1 MKKSIIKRIQFI
13 LMTLALLF
21 IINTIASGIT
31 NSQVSLSSTLMSKV
45 FLPMKTEQFA
55 IFTGIEAIN
64 AEINMAALQSNQ
76 KNNSLI
82 TQIDSDIAN
91 ITLSLEHMVELS
103 KFATEKIMDATIEDA
118 FTPFYE
124 SAKHYLSE
132 VRQYV
137 NSTEQQ
143 LPTTL
148 ESNPLVSSYN
158 ALKIAESNYD
168 KIIKSSLD
176 HENILIDQRV
186 NRLNVINVV
195 MGILFLLAGIGSF
208 VVILKSVKKPMEL
221 ANKQIKTIIESI
233 QNAEGD
239 LTLRLESKSDDEIGM
254 IIKSMNIFLDILQH
268 AMISI
273 KSSSH
278 LMKQNATIINEKV
291 SESNDSIDV
300 ISSTMTELSAS
311 MQEINASIE
320 WIETGS
326 INIFDLAQ
334 GISDSSIEN
343 GNIVKNLAQ
352 RSSDIYEQTEKNRH
366 QTKSVIVTM
375 KEHIGTS
382 LEKSQSVNQI
392 SDLTLDIINIASQ
405 TNLLSLNASIEAARA
420 GEAGRGFAVV
430 ADEIRKLSEGSQN
443 IANHIQSLSHNVIN
457 SVSDLVQI
465 SEELM
470 NYVDDHILEDYNTFV
485 DVTAKYKQ
493 DIAEIDIVLSQF
505 VNKSIELKD
514 ISQQM
519 AKGTKEISYAVDDSV
534 KGIID
539 STYNMNILQSNMT
552 QINDESEKNKALSN
566 QLSEETGIFKIV
578 D

>member
-1 MKKSIIKRIQFI
+1 MKKSIIKKIQFI

-21 IINTIASGIT
+21 IINTIASGVT
-31 NSQVSLSSTLMSKV
+31 NSQVTLSSTLMSKV
-45 FLPMKTEQFA
+45 FLPMKSEQLA
-55 IFTGIEAIN
+55 VFTGIEAIN
-64 AEINMAALQSNQ
+64 SEINMAALQSNQ
-76 KNNSLI
+76 ESNSFISQL
-82 TQIDSDIAN
+82 DSDMKD
-91 ITLSLEHMVELS
+91 ITLSLDHMAELS
-103 KFATEKIMDATIEDA
+103 KFATEKIMNSTIEDA
-118 FTPFYE
+118 FAPLYE
-124 SAKHYLSE
+124 SATLYLSD
-132 VRQYV
+132 VSQY
-137 NSTEQQ
+137 TKTAQQ
-143 LPTTL
+143 QMPTTIA
-148 ESNPLVSSYN
+148 SNKLASSYN
-158 ALKIAESNYD
+158 TLKTAELNYD
-168 KIIKSSLD
+168 KIIQSSLD

-186 NRLNVINVV
+186 NRLNLINIV

-208 VVILKSVKKPMEL
+208 VVVLKSVKKPMEQ
-221 ANKQIKTIIESI
+221 ANEQIKAIIESI
-233 QNAEGD
+233 QNSEGD
-239 LTLRLESKSDDEIGM
+239 LTLRLESKNDDEIGM
-254 IIKSMNIFLDILQH
+254 IIKSMNILLDILQN

-278 LMKQNATIINEKV
+278 AMKQNATIINENV
-291 SESNDSIDV
+291 NESNASIDV
-300 ISSTMTELSAS
+300 ISSTMSELSAS

-320 WIETGS
+320 WMETCS

-334 GISDSSIEN
+334 GISDNSIKN
-343 GNIVKNLAQ
+343 GSVVKELAQ
-352 RSSDIYEQTEKNRH
+352 RSSDIYEQTEKNRQ
-366 QTKSVIVTM
+366 QTKSVIGDM
-375 KEHIGTS
+375 KEHIGIS

-420 GEAGRGFAVV
+420 GDAGRGFAVV

-443 IANHIQSLSHNVIN
+443 IANHIQSLSHTVIN

-470 NYVDDHILEDYNTFV
+470 KYVDNHILEDYNTFV
-485 DVTAKYKQ
+485 NITAKYKH
-493 DIAEIDIVLSQF
+493 DISEIDIILSQF

-539 STYNMNILQSNMT
+539 STYNMNVLNSNMNK
-552 QINDESEKNKALSN
+552 ISNESEKNKALSN

-578 D
+578 E